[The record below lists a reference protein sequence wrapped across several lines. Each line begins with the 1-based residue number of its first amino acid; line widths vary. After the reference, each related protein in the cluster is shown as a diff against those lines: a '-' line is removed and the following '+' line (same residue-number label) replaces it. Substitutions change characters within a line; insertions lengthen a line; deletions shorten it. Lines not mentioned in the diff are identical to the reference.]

1 MGGWTVV
8 VWAAVTPDLE
18 QAVIADLHEV
28 VLAVK
33 ALQDTGDVHLLVVG
47 TPASDSAMA
56 TLRSALPEPADASDP
71 PDPDAPPERVMLI
84 GEAQDGAALRA
95 VLLGCSEWNDVSRQR
110 ILVLWGH
117 GFLGVRG
124 ATASAVPAAD
134 EVVLAFAGTDGPRR
148 PEIIGYDACR
158 MATAPT
164 VLTLAQDLPT
174 AVFIGS
180 MIPEPASGWPYSEVL
195 RVLATD
201 TVPESVAAAIVQ
213 AYAGSVD
220 VADWCLLALRLTD
233 IGGTG
238 GPLDIALEALLGV
251 AAPKPADFFA
261 AASGADT
268 LDDTDLVDLGALMR
282 RLTDRSAYGTGRDSL
297 HEAATGVRDTIRNAT
312 IARRA
317 SGNLAGRDGLSI
329 QLLLPPLPSPPAPPS
344 PSVPDESAPV
354 PVGGRDL
361 APDLAPGTP
370 AWGHYLEEGLF
381 HRGKAAG
388 PSG

>member
-18 QAVIADLHEV
+18 QAVTADLHEV

-33 ALQDTGDVHLLVVG
+33 ALQDNGDVYILVVG

-56 TLRSALPEPADASDP
+56 TLRSAVPETADGSDP
-71 PDPDAPPERVMLI
+71 PGPDAPQERVMLL
-84 GEAQDGAALRA
+84 GEAQDGAALRT
-95 VLLGCSEWNDVSRQR
+95 VLLGCSEWNDESRQR
-110 ILVLWGH
+110 MLVLWGH

-124 ATASAVPAAD
+124 ATASAVPAAE
-134 EVVLAFAGTDGPRR
+134 EVVSAFAGAAGSAPKAPD
-148 PEIIGYDACR
+148 IIGYDACR

-164 VLTLAQDLPT
+164 VLTLAQELPQ

-195 RVLATD
+195 HVLATD

-238 GPLDIALEALLGV
+238 GPLDIALKALFGV
-251 AAPKPADFFA
+251 DAPTPADFFA

-282 RLTDRSAYGTGRDSL
+282 RLTDRSAYRTGRDSL
-297 HEAATGVRDTIRNAT
+297 HEAATGVRDTIRTAT

-317 SGNLAGRDGLSI
+317 SGNLAGRDGLSVR
-329 QLLLPPLPSPPAPPS
+329 LLLPALRPPAPPL
-344 PSVPDESAPV
+344 DETALSMEAV
-354 PVGGRDL
+354 LGGDEQART
-361 APDLAPGTP
+361 AGTA
-370 AWGHYLEEGLF
+370 AWGTYLEPGLF
-381 HRGKAAG
+381 Q
-388 PSG
+388 SG